1 MDLAAI
7 LRKLPKEDHPHILV
21 GVESSDDAGVYR
33 LTDEIALVQT
43 VDFITPLTDDPFL
56 FGQIAAANSLSD
68 IYAMGGRPLTAL
80 NLCCFPGS
88 GIPQDVLEAI
98 LRGGLDKIH
107 EAGAVLIGGH
117 TVQDDE
123 LKYGLSVTGVV
134 HPNRIISNSG
144 AKPGD
149 HLILSKPI
157 GSGVIFG
164 PAKSGKLSEQVWTKV
179 LMDMVQLNRTAC
191 ELMLQYPVNS
201 CTDVTGF
208 GLGGHAAEMAR
219 ASAVHIRID
228 AGKVPCYA
236 EALELIKNGAK
247 TRMTELNRELVSEIW
262 QCAPEVPSEEE
273 QLLFD
278 PQTSGGLLISLPAKE
293 AHELC
298 RRLHSSGIDK
308 AAIMGEVISSGTPRL
323 EIIRTR

>member
-1 MDLAAI
+1 MLSH
-7 LRKLPKEDHPHILV
+7 LPKEDHPDILV
-21 GVESSDDAGVYR
+21 GVEGSDDAGVYR

-43 VDFITPLTDDPFL
+43 VDFITPLTDDAFL

-68 IYAMGGRPLTAL
+68 VYAMGGRPLTAL

-88 GIPQDVLEAI
+88 GIPRESLEAI

-117 TVQDDE
+117 TIQDKE

-134 HPNRIISNSG
+134 HPDRIISNAG

-149 HLILSKPI
+149 YLILTKPI

-164 PAKSGKLSEQVWTKV
+164 PARTGELSEQVWTKV

-191 ELMLQYPVNS
+191 ELMLQFPVHA

-208 GLGGHAAEMAR
+208 GLGGHAAEMSR
-219 ASAVHIRID
+219 ASAVHLRID
-228 AGKVPCYA
+228 AGKVPCYP
-236 EALELIKNGAK
+236 EALELIKHGGK
-247 TRMTELNRELVSEIW
+247 TRMTLLNRELVSEIW
-262 QCAPEVPSEEE
+262 QCAPDVPAEEE
-273 QLLFD
+273 QIMFD
-278 PQTSGGLLISLPAKE
+278 PQTSGGLLISLPAGD
-293 AHELC
+293 AIELC
-298 RRLHSSGIDK
+298 RRLHAAGITR
-308 AAIMGEVISSGTPRL
+308 AAIIGEVISSGSAQL
-323 EIIRTR
+323 EIIRTS